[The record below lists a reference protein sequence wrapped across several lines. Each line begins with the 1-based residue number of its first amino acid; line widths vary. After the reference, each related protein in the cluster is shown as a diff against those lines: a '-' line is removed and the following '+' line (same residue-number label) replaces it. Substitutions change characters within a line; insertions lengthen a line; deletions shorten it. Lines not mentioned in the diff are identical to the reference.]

1 MERLEVFDS
10 NKARVRYII
19 KQRCEAG
26 EPGIG
31 VWHLID
37 SLANTGSLPYY
48 WMPLRNPP
56 NDEYSGIVADDERV
70 VCIPYE
76 PLQPCIDSLVFYT
89 IYSRSCG
96 SAI

>member
-31 VWHLID
+31 VWHLFD

-76 PLQPCIDSLVFYT
+76 V
-89 IYSRSCG
+89 RSFPILIKVEVLMKS
-96 SAI
+96 SATSALH